1 MAKDKTVELLNAI
14 AARLAS
20 RTDCRRV
27 EYELK
32 LDISDKNELTY
43 EFKPDIWVYPN
54 PRSKLDRWPIVDYI
68 LMTKFRIE
76 FDLMTKNGVNHMKLA
91 TAAFVPGVYKY
102 QLSVTKKHR
111 KWVKL
116 L

>member
-32 LDISDKNELTY
+32 LDISDKNELVY

-68 LMTKFRIE
+68 LMTKFNTSPIII
-76 FDLMTKNGVNHMKLA
+76 
-91 TAAFVPGVYKY
+91 PGTYKY
-102 QLSVTKKHR
+102 QLSVTKKQR